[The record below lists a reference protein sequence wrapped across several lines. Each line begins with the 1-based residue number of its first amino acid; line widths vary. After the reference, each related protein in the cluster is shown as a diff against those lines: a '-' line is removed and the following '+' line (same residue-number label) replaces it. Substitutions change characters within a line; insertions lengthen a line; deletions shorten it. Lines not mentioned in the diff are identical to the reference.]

1 MENMVQTSSSPSHP
15 SNASNL
21 AQSAATEADQSSNWT
36 RRSLLASIGALGAVA
51 AVPSAAWAASAGR
64 SKGPAVASRV
74 GTTSGAIP
82 AEIPTAL
89 AAAEGSAADTV
100 TFPTA
105 RVTATAVKLTNGPAP
120 AAPAGGKPFEV
131 TFQGHTIRGFDI
143 PGKGPAIVLTH
154 GFPDNLH
161 LYDNLYPLLA
171 GRQRVI
177 AFDFI
182 GWGISDKPLP
192 GAFEYT
198 MNANRL
204 QIEAVL
210 DALKP
215 GPVTLVLHDASGIP
229 GIDLAIDQPAR
240 VRKLVLLNTFYGLM
254 PTQSAPVAIAI
265 YSDASM
271 QVIEDATNLSP
282 AAIEAL
288 YRSQVGSFIVDK
300 DLKTTFTNRLWS
312 QFGEALPAFV
322 ALNDVL
328 FNEVRDRTIGPRKLS
343 QLTVPTRILFGARD
357 VNLTP
362 AAGEEFKRQIK
373 GSRLTIVNEAGHFP
387 QIDVPKQVAKV
398 VLG

>member
-15 SNASNL
+15 SNVPESSDS
-21 AQSAATEADQSSNWT
+21 SAGQSSALT
-36 RRSLLASIGALGAVA
+36 RRSLLASLGAVGAVA
-51 AVPSAAWAASAGR
+51 AVGAMPSAAWAAPASR
-64 SKGPAVASRV
+64 SSVRSTSGKIPARTLAPAAAALAAEGPAV
-74 GTTSGAIP
+74 
-82 AEIPTAL
+82 E
-89 AAAEGSAADTV
+89 TV

-105 RVTATAVKLTNGPAP
+105 RVTAVVAKIANGPAP

-131 TFQGHTIRGFDI
+131 QFQGHTIRGFDI
-143 PGKGPAIVLTH
+143 PGKGPAIVLLH

-182 GWGISDKPLP
+182 GWGTSDKPLP

-229 GIDLAIDQPAR
+229 GIDLVIDQPAR
-240 VRKLVLLNTFYGLM
+240 VRKLVLLNTFYGLL
-254 PTQSAPVAIAI
+254 PTQSPPTAIAI
-265 YSDASM
+265 YSDANM

-288 YRSQVGSFIVDK
+288 YRNQVGGFIVGG
-300 DLKTTFTNRLWS
+300 DLKTIFTNRLWS
-312 QFGEALPAFV
+312 QFGEAVPAFV

-328 FNEVRDRTIGPRKLS
+328 FNEVRDRTLGARKLS
-343 QLTVPTRILFGARD
+343 QITVPTQILFGARD

-362 AAGEEFKRQIK
+362 IAAAEIKRQVK

-387 QIDVPKQVAKV
+387 QIDTPKRVAKV